1 MVELERIVTDI
12 DRRVDYISVQAGM
25 MGADRNELVAEQYK
39 TLLSSY
45 SMLRTVNMNMISRIC
60 EHLHATDVFT
70 RDQLSA
76 LSASLRAALSAAA
89 EDKPPAR
96 KMQHAGELEHY
107 LTADDW
113 TQLEEFG
120 KPPKPKT
127 SLMEEIVA
135 TRMHSVNI
143 VCPDVDTCKRAS
155 AIVQSSMPCVN
166 ATPTDTRDIVNGVR
180 DKLKKLD
187 KGSKWAFQY
196 ITTYPRTPFQL
207 PPEILY
213 HAYGK
218 DKPISMPDKIKKT
231 TFRLK
236 VAGTKYNKI
245 RLKQTEPSL
254 EIAPHVPLSPTPEQH
269 VMNAGPFA
277 ELLNYFMHQ
286 MPHVGT
292 QNTGIQFT
300 SRIRPQL
307 GNGGNQAFTTL
318 AAGGTSTTSDI
329 SDGEDVDPD
338 DELAKVEASMA
349 IAKKA
354 VVKKTAEAK
363 AEKEAAAEKALL
375 AKAAE
380 VIGKKATKE
389 KKAATPAGGKAAAP
403 TTKGKTG
410 KGKAV
415 ASTGKGKAVVSKGKA
430 PAAVGVGP
438 PGVFDIESWIPTH
451 IKRDEAKAEPKRRNF
466 VSNAHKRS
474 HSAAFHCGVV
484 RSSDLQPI
492 TKRARDAAGKLHDSI
507 HLVLKKK

>member
-1 MVELERIVTDI
+1 
-12 DRRVDYISVQAGM
+12 
-25 MGADRNELVAEQYK
+25 
-39 TLLSSY
+39 
-45 SMLRTVNMNMISRIC
+45 
-60 EHLHATDVFT
+60 
-70 RDQLSA
+70 
-76 LSASLRAALSAAA
+76 
-89 EDKPPAR
+89 
-96 KMQHAGELEHY
+96 
-107 LTADDW
+107 
-113 TQLEEFG
+113 
-120 KPPKPKT
+120 
-127 SLMEEIVA
+127 
-135 TRMHSVNI
+135 
-143 VCPDVDTCKRAS
+143 
-155 AIVQSSMPCVN
+155 
-166 ATPTDTRDIVNGVR
+166 VR

-187 KGSKWAFQY
+187 KGSNWAFAY
-196 ITTYPRTPFQL
+196 IDKYPRSPFQL
-207 PPEILY
+207 PKEVLF
-213 HAYGK
+213 HAYGN
-218 DKPISMPDKIKKT
+218 DKPITMPDNIT
-231 TFRLK
+231 PTSFRLM
-236 VAGTKYNKI
+236 VAGTRYNKPRLN

-254 EIAPHVPLSPTPEQH
+254 EIVPHVPLSPTPEQH

-277 ELLNYFMHQ
+277 ELLNYFMRQ

-318 AAGGTSTTSDI
+318 AAGGTSQTSDI
-329 SDGEDVDPD
+329 SDREDVDPD

-354 VVKKTAEAK
+354 VVQKTAEAK

-380 VIGKKATKE
+380 VSGKKASKE
-389 KKAATPAGGKAAAP
+389 KKAAPAGGKAAAP
-403 TTKGKTG
+403 TTKGKGG

-474 HSAAFHCGVV
+474 HSAAFQCGVV
-484 RSSDLQPI
+484 DSSDLKPI

-507 HLVLKKK
+507 HLGPKKK